1 MPPAGLTLLAPTT
14 RSASQALFPALFRL
28 ALLASSVVEFVRFN
42 GPLYLALHLIGQG
55 GIAHPPTPAIAG
67 PDMDAHL
74 SGDATR
80 RTRQAQQE
88 GGENPVR
95 QRPLT
100 VGQQRVRE
108 VIGGAPTAVAPVAF
122 QPWPIM
128 VSAPGTEVVAVT
140 AGTLERAIFPPEHME
155 IGLAGIG
162 IEELV

>member
-1 MPPAGLTLLAPTT
+1 
-14 RSASQALFPALFRL
+14 
-28 ALLASSVVEFVRFN
+28 VC
-42 GPLYLALHLIGQG
+42 
-55 GIAHPPTPAIAG
+55 
-67 PDMDAHL
+67 
-74 SGDATR
+74 
-80 RTRQAQQE
+80 
-88 GGENPVR
+88 

-100 VGQQRVRE
+100 LGQQRVRE
-108 VIGGAPTAVAPVAF
+108 VIEGAPTAVAPVAF